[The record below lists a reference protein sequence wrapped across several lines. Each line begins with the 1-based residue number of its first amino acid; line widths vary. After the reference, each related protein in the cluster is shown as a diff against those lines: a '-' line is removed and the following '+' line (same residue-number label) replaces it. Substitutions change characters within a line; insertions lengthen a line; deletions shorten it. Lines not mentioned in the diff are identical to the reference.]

1 MAETDSRQQ
10 NQAFLQQLERQRL
23 QKPCLR
29 NIDLR
34 GKVAGECQAY
44 QIGNRTHYLDD
55 RNYLLLKTLLER
67 SNNQFTVA
75 VYEAWQKAL
84 QLLMQ
89 QDAATADTEQKPILY
104 RDSQHYQWLDFDNRI
119 ERREPRFNITI
130 PAVIDADELRYHA
143 STINISASAMR
154 LSMRRVQHLQ
164 TEQNILISLP
174 TLQLDAPAD
183 LLTEMSYRIIALE
196 HTAQHTVAIV
206 QRQRE
211 DDLARSQWFDN
222 WLAERQQL
230 SHTDLDSE
238 LFNLAHEYYLRL
250 FCQHFSGP
258 LFWCNAALDKVLFV
272 HSSPAA
278 DTALAPWHQHNLL
291 NQLPLTALANGQ
303 SLVVGI
309 TENGQLYYGDAD
321 KRTDIEVIVQL
332 TNLQNLYLL
341 RAKPINFVSEQVEA
355 QLAPL
360 TQRQPDIAGYL
371 SDTIQQC
378 EQMVTMTDITPVIVA
393 NTSSKDTTEA
403 SRQTNTVAP
412 EMPEAQR
419 LTLYINRQTE
429 RYEIHTPIVLHHQQ
443 QQAMTL
449 TTNELS
455 DGGLSVKLPVEQ
467 PLSTGSRVTVDFV
480 RWQQQSKLKLTDIP
494 YEVRSHQYWQGA
506 TLLGLRRLT
515 ENCPAPVNQFFEQV
529 LAENKPTL
537 AVRSDDLQLSLSSRL
552 FAGQLSQQLPDIL
565 LFFALDTANNRI
577 LQSVAATANNAA
589 RQHDLLWQSLAAM
602 TGRLTQPLKLPIS
615 DLQTSVSFGIYAFR
629 RNAGAD
635 WQINSD
641 LSFDDNTS
649 KQLFIRR
656 ALTAA
661 EQRFFSCHLQP
672 IKTSDGAGAAD
683 LQQQLMQLRRHNSH
697 KVKQI
702 RDTLNS
708 LFAIGQLTD
717 VTEIIASQYR

>member
-55 RNYLLLKTLLER
+55 RSYLLLKTLLER
-67 SNNQFTVA
+67 NNNQFTVA

-89 QDAATADTEQKPILY
+89 QDAVPVNVEQKPILY
-104 RDSQHYQWLDFDNRI
+104 RDSQQFQWLDFDSRI
-119 ERREPRFNITI
+119 ERREPRFNITT
-130 PAVIDADELRYHA
+130 PAVIDAEELRYHA
-143 STINISASAMR
+143 STTNISASAMR
-154 LSMRRVQHLQ
+154 LSMRRVQHLL
-164 TEQNILISLP
+164 TGQNILISLP

-183 LLTEMSYRIIALE
+183 LLTEMPYRVIALE
-196 HTAQHTVAIV
+196 HTAQHSVAIV
-206 QRQRE
+206 QRQRQ
-211 DDLARSQWFDN
+211 DDLALSQWLDN
-222 WLAERQQL
+222 WLAEHQQL
-230 SHTDLDSE
+230 SHTDLDNE

-272 HSSPAA
+272 HTSAAA
-278 DTALAPWHQHNLL
+278 DAALAPWHQHSLL

-303 SLVVGI
+303 SIVVGI
-309 TENGQLYYGDAD
+309 TEKGQLHYADAD
-321 KRTDIEVIVQL
+321 NSTDSKNLLQQ
-332 TNLQNLYLL
+332 THLQNIYLL
-341 RAKPINFVSEQVEA
+341 RPQPIAFNSELVEA

-360 TQRQPDIAGYL
+360 IERQPDIARHL

-378 EQMVTMTDITPVIVA
+378 EHLVTMTDITPGIVI
-393 NTSSKDTTEA
+393 NTSSKDTTQV
-403 SRQTNTVAP
+403 SSQRNTAAL

-419 LTLYINRQTE
+419 LTLFINRQAE
-429 RYEIHTPIVLHHQQ
+429 RFEIHTPIVLHHQQ
-443 QQAMTL
+443 QTMTL

-455 DGGLSVKLPVEQ
+455 DGGLSVKLPAEHT
-467 PLSTGSRVTVDFV
+467 LTTGSRVTVDFV
-480 RWQQQSKLKLTDIP
+480 RWQQQSKLKLTEIP
-494 YEVRSHQYWQGA
+494 YEVRSQQYWQGS
-506 TLLGLRRLT
+506 TLLGLQRLT

-529 LAENKPTL
+529 LADNKPTL

-552 FAGQLSQQLPDIL
+552 FAGQFRQQLPDIL
-565 LFFALDTANNRI
+565 LFFGVDASNNRI
-577 LQSVAATANNAA
+577 LQSVAATASNTA
-589 RQHDLLWQSLAAM
+589 RQHDLLWQSLSKM
-602 TGRLTQPLKLPIS
+602 TGRLTQALKLPIS
-615 DLQTSVSFGIYAFR
+615 DLQTSVCFGIYAFR
-629 RNAGAD
+629 RDANAD
-635 WQINSD
+635 WQISSD
-641 LSFDDNTS
+641 LSFDDNAS

-661 EQRFFSCHLQP
+661 EQRFFSCHLHP
-672 IKTSDGAGAAD
+672 IKTSDGAAAVD
-683 LQQQLMQLRRHNSH
+683 LQQQLTQLRRHNSH

-702 RDTLNS
+702 RETLNS

-717 VTEIIASQYR
+717 VTEIIVSQYS